1 MRRPMVRLLCPI
13 LFLLLGAFAAPAAA
27 QDIAGL
33 YDAHGKYPGG
43 KDYGGA
49 VQIAPLGSAHAILW
63 KLASGQG
70 YEGLAIRQGNV
81 LGAGYT
87 AGKLPFGLVVYRV
100 AGGTLD
106 GEWVTSGDPKAEL
119 GRETL
124 EGPATLGGKYKI
136 TLGQNRDGT
145 TNYTGEV
152 IIKPDG
158 DTYLMAWMV
167 PNLAY
172 VGRGVRIGDV
182 LVVAYG
188 RGQDPRKLPGV
199 VAYQIDDANTM
210 SGVWATPGSPETGT
224 ETLKR
229 RR

>member
-1 MRRPMVRLLCPI
+1 MCRFVLPLLV
-13 LFLLLGAFAAPAAA
+13 LLLGAFALPAAA
-27 QDIAGL
+27 QDIAGV
-33 YDAHGKYPGG
+33 YDAQGKFPGD
-43 KDYGGA
+43 KDYSGA
-49 VQIAPLGSAHAILW
+49 VKIVPFGSAHAILW
-63 KLASGQG
+63 KLANGQG

-100 AGGTLD
+100 AGGVLD

-124 EGPATLGGKYKI
+124 EGPATLGGTYKI

-167 PNLAY
+167 PQLAY

-188 RGQDPRKLPGV
+188 RGRDPRKLPGV
-199 VAYQIDDANTM
+199 VAYKINDANTM
-210 SGVWATPGSPETGT
+210 DGVWATPGGKATGT

-229 RR
+229 RP

>member
-1 MRRPMVRLLCPI
+1 MRKVWLF
-13 LFLLLGAFAAPAAA
+13 LFLLLGAFAAPVAA
-27 QDIAGL
+27 QDVAGL
-33 YDAHGKYPGG
+33 YDIQGKFPGG

-49 VQIAPLGSAHAILW
+49 VQIVPLGSAHAILW
-63 KLASGQG
+63 KLSSGEG
-70 YEGLAIRQGNV
+70 YEGLAIRQGNI

-87 AGKLPFGLVVYRV
+87 TGKIPFGLVVYRV
-100 AGGTLD
+100 AGGVLD
-106 GEWVTSGDPKAEL
+106 GEWISSGNPKAEL

-124 EGPATLGGKYKI
+124 EGPATLGGNYKI

-158 DTYLMAWMV
+158 DTFLLAWMV
-167 PNLAY
+167 PKLAY
-172 VGRGVRIGDV
+172 IGRGVRIGDV

-188 RGQDPRKLPGV
+188 RSQDPKKLPGV
-199 VAYQIDDANTM
+199 VAYKINDANTM
-210 SGVWATPGSPETGT
+210 DGVWATPGAKVTGS

-229 RR
+229 RP

>member
-1 MRRPMVRLLCPI
+1 MRRLGLFLC
-13 LFLLLGAFAAPAAA
+13 LLLGVVAAPAAA
-27 QDIAGL
+27 QDVTGL
-33 YDAHGKYPGG
+33 YDIQGKFPNG
-43 KDYGGA
+43 KNYGGA
-49 VQIAPLGSAHAILW
+49 VQIASFGSAHAILW
-63 KLASGQG
+63 KLADGQG

-81 LGAGYT
+81 LGAGYA

-100 AGGTLD
+100 AGGVLD
-106 GEWVTSGDPKAEL
+106 GEWLTSGDPKAEL

-124 EGPATLGGKYKI
+124 EGPATLGGSYKI

-158 DTYLMAWMV
+158 DTYLVAWMV
-167 PNLAY
+167 PKLAY

-199 VAYQIDDANTM
+199 VAYKINDANTM
-210 SGVWATPGSPETGT
+210 DGVWATPGANATGT

-229 RR
+229 RP

>member
-1 MRRPMVRLLCPI
+1 MRQLWLSFI
-13 LFLLLGAFAAPAAA
+13 LLLGAFAAPAAA
-27 QDIAGL
+27 QDVAGL
-33 YDAHGKYPGG
+33 YDIQGKFPNG

-49 VQIAPLGSAHAILW
+49 VKIVPFGSAHAILW
-63 KLASGQG
+63 KLADGQG

-81 LGAGYT
+81 LGAGYA
-87 AGKLPFGLVVYRV
+87 AGKLPFGWVVYRV
-100 AGGTLD
+100 AGGVLD

-158 DTYLMAWMV
+158 DTFLVAWMV

-199 VAYQIDDANTM
+199 VAYKIDDANAM
-210 SGVWATPGSPETGT
+210 DGIWATAGSPQTGT
-224 ETLKR
+224 EALKR
-229 RR
+229 KPR

>member
-1 MRRPMVRLLCPI
+1 MRRLGLFLC
-13 LFLLLGAFAAPAAA
+13 LLLGVLAAPAAA
-27 QDIAGL
+27 QDVAGL
-33 YDAHGKYPGG
+33 YDIQGKFPNG
-43 KDYGGA
+43 KNYGGA
-49 VQIAPLGSAHAILW
+49 VQIAPFGSAHAILW
-63 KLASGQG
+63 KLADGQG

-81 LGAGYT
+81 LGAGYA

-100 AGGTLD
+100 AGGVLD

-124 EGPATLGGKYKI
+124 EGSATLGGSYKI

-158 DTYLMAWMV
+158 DTYLVAWMV
-167 PNLAY
+167 PKLAY

-199 VAYQIDDANTM
+199 VAYKINDANTM
-210 SGVWATPGSPETGT
+210 DGVWATPGANATGT

-229 RR
+229 RP

>member
-1 MRRPMVRLLCPI
+1 MRRVFALV
-13 LFLLLGAFAAPAAA
+13 FVLLGVLAAPAEA
-27 QDIAGL
+27 QDVAGI
-33 YDAHGKYPGG
+33 YDVQGKFPNG
-43 KDYGGA
+43 KAYGGA
-49 VQIAPLGSAHAILW
+49 VQIAPFGSAHAILW
-63 KLASGQG
+63 KLENGDA

-81 LGAGYT
+81 LGAGYA

-100 AGGTLD
+100 AGGVLD

-124 EGPATLGGKYKI
+124 EGPAILGGNYKI

-152 IIKPDG
+152 IIKPDDG
-158 DTYLMAWMV
+158 TYLLAWMV

-172 VGRGVRIGDV
+172 VGRGVRVGDV

-188 RGQDPRKLPGV
+188 RSQDPKKLPGV
-199 VAYQIDDANTM
+199 VAYQIDDDATLD
-210 SGVWATPGSPETGT
+210 GVWATPGSAKTGT

-229 RR
+229 RP

>member
-1 MRRPMVRLLCPI
+1 MRRLCLF
-13 LFLLLGAFAAPAAA
+13 LFLLSVAFAAPAAA
-27 QDIAGL
+27 QDVSGL
-33 YDAHGKYPGG
+33 YDVQGRYPGG

-49 VQIAPLGSAHAILW
+49 VQIAPFGSAHAILW
-63 KLASGQG
+63 KLATGEG
-70 YEGLAIRQGNV
+70 YEGLAIRQGDV

-87 AGKLPFGLVVYRV
+87 TGKLPFGLVVYRV
-100 AGGTLD
+100 AGGVLD
-106 GEWVTSGDPKAEL
+106 GKWVTSGDPKAEL

-124 EGPATLGGKYKI
+124 EGPATLGGNYKI

-158 DTYLMAWMV
+158 GTYLLAWMV
-167 PNLAY
+167 PKLTY

-188 RGQDPRKLPGV
+188 RGRDPKKLPGV
-199 VAYQIDDANTM
+199 VAYKIDDADTM
-210 SGVWATPGSPETGT
+210 SGVWATPGSKATGT

-229 RR
+229 RP